1 MRKIHLKSRKKLT
14 AAVVT
19 CAVVAGSAVGA
30 AAAVKRT
37 TGGDSRVLV
46 VPVSEIAGGWWSD
59 GGSAQGMAG
68 SGTTQKIYAGGTE
81 TISGIRVKEGD
92 TVRKG
97 DVLLTYDAAK
107 TNLELEKEKLDQQ
120 TIRLRIETAEKNL
133 VTLSKLKPV
142 SESVQPEEP
151 EPGDTDGDGSV
162 DEIPDVNGDT
172 DDGGEPGGNVEIP
185 DGDGRNAGQNPG
197 KTQAPQEKPDGGTVL
212 AGNVVL
218 NRSLSSDAS
227 YFWREGDGT
236 GAGSEGNPYRFL
248 VSAGA
253 SVDGGF
259 IRLLKGLKKNESGD
273 AYFLLEIREGGS
285 PAGKLVRAWA
295 ENASDLADVSD
306 GWKSE
311 IPKNGSF
318 ILPEKN
324 GEEDEKENGGTA
336 ENPGTAPESPDDI
349 GSTPESPDDIGST
362 PESPDDTGGDTG
374 EENGSSAAGSEEGD
388 KPAGAGETRKNEL
401 TSFSSVRTASSSAS
415 SDDSLS
421 GGSVTL
427 IPGDAQYS
435 KEELADAKKEQQ
447 DTLRDLRLD
456 YRESELKVKKAEQ
469 ALSNCEVKASIDGIV
484 RKAGDPNNPPND
496 GSPILEIRAGTGMTV
511 QGGLSE
517 DQYSQVKTGDTVTV
531 QSYMS
536 GMAYDA
542 EITSISPY
550 PDTMNLFGD
559 SSKTWYP
566 FTAVIQDETA
576 EIEEGEWLSIT
587 FDNSGDMQDGGP
599 MMLDQAFV
607 RTDEGS
613 PYVYIDENGTL
624 KKQNVVLGKLQGG
637 MYEIRSGLTQ
647 EDQIAF
653 PYGRNTKD
661 GAKTKQGTAEQIYSN

>member
-1 MRKIHLKSRKKLT
+1 M
-14 AAVVT
+14 
-19 CAVVAGSAVGA
+19 
-30 AAAVKRT
+30 
-37 TGGDSRVLV
+37 
-46 VPVSEIAGGWWSD
+46 
-59 GGSAQGMAG
+59 
-68 SGTTQKIYAGGTE
+68 
-81 TISGIRVKEGD
+81 
-92 TVRKG
+92 
-97 DVLLTYDAAK
+97 
-107 TNLELEKEKLDQQ
+107 
-120 TIRLRIETAEKNL
+120 
-133 VTLSKLKPV
+133 
-142 SESVQPEEP
+142 
-151 EPGDTDGDGSV
+151 
-162 DEIPDVNGDT
+162 
-172 DDGGEPGGNVEIP
+172 
-185 DGDGRNAGQNPG
+185 
-197 KTQAPQEKPDGGTVL
+197 
-212 AGNVVL
+212 
-218 NRSLSSDAS
+218 
-227 YFWREGDGT
+227 
-236 GAGSEGNPYRFL
+236 
-248 VSAGA
+248 
-253 SVDGGF
+253 
-259 IRLLKGLKKNESGD
+259 
-273 AYFLLEIREGGS
+273 
-285 PAGKLVRAWA
+285 
-295 ENASDLADVSD
+295 
-306 GWKSE
+306 
-311 IPKNGSF
+311 
-318 ILPEKN
+318 
-324 GEEDEKENGGTA
+324 
-336 ENPGTAPESPDDI
+336 
-349 GSTPESPDDIGST
+349 
-362 PESPDDTGGDTG
+362 
-374 EENGSSAAGSEEGD
+374 
-388 KPAGAGETRKNEL
+388 
-401 TSFSSVRTASSSAS
+401 
-415 SDDSLS
+415 
-421 GGSVTL
+421 
-427 IPGDAQYS
+427 
-435 KEELADAKKEQQ
+435 
-447 DTLRDLRLD
+447 
-456 YRESELKVKKAEQ
+456 KKAEQ